1 MLRTTQLPTSSL
13 EAQSKY
19 AKQFPKLNLF
29 TVDQAFGGWAAAS
42 KEYFADGLFDQIY
55 TKK

>member
-1 MLRTTQLPTSSL
+1 LPTSSL

-42 KEYFADGLFDQIY
+42 KEHFADGLFDQIY